1 MVNGTYRSACVS
13 AYVSTCVP
21 TCVSLASALLMSLAV
36 VSLAVVSL
44 AVVSLAV
51 VSLAVVS
58 LAVVSLAVVS
68 LAVVSLAVALSVSLL
83 RGREA
88 VIIYVAKMHEP
99 NARTTTMNQEMGR
112 HRRHRRDRQ
121 KHHHQTVTRD
131 TRLVELQPEAEP
143 RPKAEL

>member
-21 TCVSLASALLMSLAV
+21 TCVSLASALL
-36 VSLAVVSL
+36 VSPT
-44 AVVSLAV
+44 
-51 VSLAVVS
+51 
-58 LAVVSLAVVS
+58 VVS
-68 LAVVSLAVALSVSLL
+68 LAVVSLAVALSASLL
-83 RGREA
+83 RGGEA

-112 HRRHRRDRQ
+112 DRRDRQ

-143 RPKAEL
+143 RPNSLLPTIFL

>member
-1 MVNGTYRSACVS
+1 MVNGTYRSVCVS

-21 TCVSLASALLMSLAV
+21 TCVSLASALL
-36 VSLAVVSL
+36 VSPAMASP
-44 AVVSLAV
+44 
-51 VSLAVVS
+51 AVVS

-68 LAVVSLAVALSVSLL
+68 LAVVSLAVALSASLL
-83 RGREA
+83 RGGEA

-112 HRRHRRDRQ
+112 DRRDRQ

-131 TRLVELQPEAEP
+131 TRLVELQPEAKL
-143 RPKAEL
+143 RPKAEAELRPKVEP